1 MRTSV
6 LLAGLFGLAVLT
18 GSVYIPVY
26 RADFIWDDNLY
37 VMPVDDLRTLDGLR
51 RIWSEPDVL
60 VQYYPLCYTTFWIEN
75 QFWGL
80 QPTGYH
86 VVNVVLHAGNAVLFW
101 LVLRRL
107 GVRGAWAAA
116 AIFALHPVHAE
127 SVAWITERRNVLSA
141 LFYLLA
147 MRAYLGFCRLGVSTA
162 TAAGGGGAARAEDTL
177 AALQPCARRWP
188 AYGLALLA
196 FVAALLSKTVTC
208 SLPAALLLIVWWQ
221 RPRLTLRDILPILPF
236 FILGAAFSLLTWSI
250 ESKHVGG
257 AVFLAHYTPVD
268 RVLIAGRAA
277 CFYLGKLLLPI
288 NLVHV
293 YPRWTINMH
302 AAWPYFYPTAAA
314 ALVGALWWV
323 RRRIGKGPLVACLFY
338 FGTLAPTLGFLDF
351 GFMDHSFVADR
362 FQYLPSLGII
372 TLVVALAAAAAAR
385 LGCAGTWGAPVV
397 AGSVLLLLGSGT
409 WRHSLVFKDSPTLW
423 QATLAANPDCAVGHY
438 NLATDLVDANRP
450 AEAVA
455 HLEAAVRLR
464 PNYFSALSDLGAA
477 YLVTGRVSEA
487 LATLTR
493 AELLRPKDA
502 LVQHNLGL
510 VFARLRQYDEAI
522 RHLRS
527 ALECD
532 PTYQPA
538 RDSLN
543 EILRARAGL
552 APRQ

>member
-6 LLAGLFGLAVLT
+6 FLAGLLGLAVLT
-18 GSVYIPVY
+18 GTAYINIY
-26 RADFIWDDNLY
+26 NADFIWDDNLY
-37 VMPVDDLRTLDGLR
+37 VMPVDELRSLDGLR
-51 RIWSEPDVL
+51 RIWFDPNAF

-75 QFWGL
+75 HFWGL
-80 QPTGYH
+80 KPAGYH
-86 VVNVVLHAGNAVLFW
+86 VVNVVLHAGNALLFW

-107 GVRGAWAAA
+107 GLRGAWVAA
-116 AIFALHPVHAE
+116 AIFALHPVHTE

-147 MRAYLGFCRLGVSTA
+147 LLAYLRFWPLSVPTMSPVA
-162 TAAGGGGAARAEDTL
+162 GAARAKDSPASPEESK
-177 AALQPCARRWP
+177 RSWP

-208 SLPAALLLIVWWQ
+208 SLPAALVLIVWWR
-221 RPRLTLRDILPILPF
+221 RPRLTLRHILPILPLF
-236 FILGAAFSLLTWSI
+236 VVGAAFSLLTWSI

-257 AVFLAHYTPVD
+257 AVLQAHYTAVD
-268 RVLIAGRAA
+268 RLLIAGRAA

-293 YPRWTINMH
+293 YPRWTINSQDV
-302 AAWPYFYPTAAA
+302 WQYFYPAVAA
-314 ALVGALWWV
+314 ALLGALWWT
-323 RRRIGKGPLVACLFY
+323 RRRIGKGPLVAALFY
-338 FGTLAPTLGFLDF
+338 FGTLAPTLGFLNF
-351 GFMDHSFVADR
+351 GFMDHSLVADR

-372 TLVVALAAAAAAR
+372 ALVVALLAAAATKLGR
-385 LGCAGTWGAPVV
+385 LGTQGAPVV
-397 AGSVLLLLGSGT
+397 AGSALLLLGTGT
-409 WRHSLVFKDSPTLW
+409 WQHSRVFKDSPTLW

-450 AEAVA
+450 ADAIP

-477 YLVTGRVSEA
+477 YLATGRVSEA

-493 AELLRPKDA
+493 AEMLRPADP
-502 LVQHNLGL
+502 LVQQNLGL
-510 VFARLRQYDEAI
+510 VFMRLRQYDEAI
-522 RHLRS
+522 QHLHR
-527 ALECD
+527 ALDAE

-543 EILRARAGL
+543 EALLRRSRMGAR
-552 APRQ
+552 P